1 MLVSW
6 LPVAQVF
13 LQGLMLTLF
22 PTCPV
27 GQVEEKIN
35 FAQKLNVSVFFVL
48 LSFSK

>member
-6 LPVAQVF
+6 LPVTQFF

-35 FAQKLNVSVFFVL
+35 FAQKCKCL
-48 LSFSK
+48 LCVAVIQ